1 MIIAGVGG
9 KKEVRD
15 RRIAIPEVGPIP
27 GRTPISVPIKTPIKQ
42 YSKFVAE
49 KATWYPIERFSKNP
63 VI

>member
-1 MIIAGVGG
+1 MIAETGLIPNVIGKSNEIAP
-9 KKEVRD
+9 
-15 RRIAIPEVGPIP
+15 AGPIP